1 MTEAHATCIK
11 PRLSGL
17 YAETLST
24 GLRRTKS
31 FDSMGRPRPFVPK
44 DRRSADA
51 RGLDC
56 RRRCAS
62 DLLNRFVQVPSDG
75 RPFEYGE
82 YAIADRESGRFVS
95 SPFDQT
101 AWPDGDN
108 GILVEGCRSALFLRR
123 SSWLRGLPRCWNLP
137 YGEVMP
143 LPARLR
149 DYKIAQGTLASSRV
163 VAERWGTSSWI
174 HELSEYRPDLLRVKV
189 VNFAARRKSSR

>member
-1 MTEAHATCIK
+1 M
-11 PRLSGL
+11 
-17 YAETLST
+17 
-24 GLRRTKS
+24 RRVSNPGSAVCTRKHS
-31 FDSMGRPRPFVPK
+31 VLACGGQSHSIRWDRPRPFVPK

-108 GILVEGCRSALFLRR
+108 GILVEGAGVLC
-123 SSWLRGLPRCWNLP
+123 SSVGLPGDEVYPRCWNLP

-174 HELSEYRPDLLRVKV
+174 HELSEYPPDLLRVKV
-189 VNFAARRKSSR
+189 VNFRCA